1 MEISKESWTK
11 YVETMAAINK
21 KANRIM
27 QAYIDKNGYED
38 RKKLI
43 ERAYQISSIYGEANG
58 SLACQMYDEIARLQG
73 AHVPNAEMADT
84 ANYGEVAKAVQG
96 TMINQNSTVPGTVER
111 LTKQVGAD
119 TMLKNAKRDGAE
131 WAWIP
136 GGSETCA
143 FCIALASQGWMPASR
158 AQVHGSHAS
167 HIHANCKCEFAI
179 RFDKKSSVE
188 GYDPDRYY
196 DMYINAS
203 SSNSSKKKINA
214 LRRNLNELRRH
225 KDGSKVKITEQ
236 AIQKVKR
243 AGTKSM
249 SNEEI
254 EKVYEMHKMILR
266 TSKDKN
272 DSNEVAMILSSEREI
287 LGPQLGNQYSV
298 DIERNIEI
306 FHELLNSPK
315 GSVILAHNHP
325 GLSYYSMND
334 IQEFLTYP
342 AIKTM
347 TIVTNQGKTF
357 FITKSSYYDEIK
369 AKKIYN
375 ETIRK
380 VANKRAKFTKNVDL
394 EKEAVKVFF
403 ETIGVMI
410 EKG

>member
-21 KANRIM
+21 KASRIM

-179 RFDKKSSVE
+179 RFDKKSNVE
-188 GYDPDRYY
+188 GYDPDHYY
-196 DMYINAS
+196 DMYYNAS
-203 SSNSSKKKINA
+203 SSKDSKKKINA
-214 LRRNLNELRRH
+214 LRR
-225 KDGSKVKITEQ
+225 Q
-236 AIQKVKR
+236 
-243 AGTKSM
+243 
-249 SNEEI
+249 
-254 EKVYEMHKMILR
+254 
-266 TSKDKN
+266 
-272 DSNEVAMILSSEREI
+272 LS
-287 LGPQLGNQYSV
+287 
-298 DIERNIEI
+298 
-306 FHELLNSPK
+306 
-315 GSVILAHNHP
+315 
-325 GLSYYSMND
+325 
-334 IQEFLTYP
+334 
-342 AIKTM
+342 
-347 TIVTNQGKTF
+347 
-357 FITKSSYYDEIK
+357 
-369 AKKIYN
+369 
-375 ETIRK
+375 
-380 VANKRAKFTKNVDL
+380 ANKNINYSGGRIINKYLKGNTK
-394 EKEAVKVFF
+394 EYKEAVKWAKSYYGEILKKSTDTAKISKKTGLKKELIDDVKNYAIKNHAFVDDLYF
-403 ETIGVMI
+403 EYDPFIALSWQRLAEGNPEACDLTLLDHEYYEMTLKKINPEWPHGKAHFEAEKIYNYRKEVEEYYAKI
-410 EKG
+410 EKSKENK